1 LFSIIIFVVLS
12 LGSLFPYFYI
22 YSRTIESFGV
32 KAGQQVSISVIN
44 LNSNIP
50 TFVITEKVIEAETP
64 GLVSLAEA
72 IASSQDLAD
81 KVSAF
86 VGITSDETTITTA
99 TPTTTPVTPP
109 SSSSPS
115 TTEPTLPILHDCMGW
130 YCVCNPT
137 SPSCSA
143 NVNVGSTVLKIISSV
158 GLLLLLLFV

>member
-1 LFSIIIFVVLS
+1 M
-12 LGSLFPYFYI
+12 
-22 YSRTIESFGV
+22 
-32 KAGQQVSISVIN
+32 SISVIN

-115 TTEPTLPILHDCMGW
+115 TTDPTRGPTTT
-130 YCVCNPT
+130 T
-137 SPSCSA
+137 SPPSSA